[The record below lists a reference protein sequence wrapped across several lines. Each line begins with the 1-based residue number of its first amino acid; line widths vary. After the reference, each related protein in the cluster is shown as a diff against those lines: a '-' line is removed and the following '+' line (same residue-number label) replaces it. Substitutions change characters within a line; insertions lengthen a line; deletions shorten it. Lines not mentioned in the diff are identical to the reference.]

1 MGVATRVSPQPDGL
15 ATGGFGLKPAVSEAL
30 DRTVAEDATRAA
42 VGLGHAEV
50 LEKVEKAVLDAPTT
64 EHNTIV
70 LVRVHLDL
78 FDELH
83 PCQMA
88 EHKAQ
93 HVVAMHQVPP
103 NCEGSVDIPSVL
115 CRLDR
120 THPAHGLR

>member
-30 DRTVAEDATRAA
+30 DRTVAEDATHAA

-50 LEKVEKAVLDAPTT
+50 LEKVDEAVLDAPTT

-78 FDELH
+78 FDKLH

-93 HVVAMHQVPP
+93 HA
-103 NCEGSVDIPSVL
+103 
-115 CRLDR
+115 
-120 THPAHGLR
+120 GLQN